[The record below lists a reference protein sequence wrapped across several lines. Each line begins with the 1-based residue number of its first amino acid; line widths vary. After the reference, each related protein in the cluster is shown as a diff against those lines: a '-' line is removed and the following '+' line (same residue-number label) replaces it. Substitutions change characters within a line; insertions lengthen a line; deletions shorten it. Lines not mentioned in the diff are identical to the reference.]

1 MPHSHCRATATTQDG
16 HFVPNLTLGPPIIKS
31 LRDATPLYLDCHFM
45 VSNPAQWVAPAAKAG
60 ANMYTFHLE
69 AVEGYNT
76 GGTGAAKALCHA
88 VREAGMHCGI
98 AIKPATPAE
107 LLLPYIDAGLV
118 DMVLVMT
125 VEPGFGGQAFMPE
138 MMDKVRT
145 LRQHS
150 PRLNVQ
156 VDGGLA
162 PSTIQ
167 QAAEAGANV
176 IVAGSAVFGVPDRAQ
191 AVATLAKAVDD
202 AAGR

>member
-1 MPHSHCRATATTQDG
+1 M
-16 HFVPNLTLGPPIIKS
+16 PNLTLGPPIIKS

-45 VSNPAQWVAPAAKAG
+45 VSNPAQWVAPSAKAG

-69 AVEGYNT
+69 AIEGYASSSDT
-76 GGTGAAKALCHA
+76 CAPAVTVLCDA
-88 VREAGMHCGI
+88 VRAAGMHCGI

-107 LLLPYIDAGLV
+107 LLLPYVDAGLV

-145 LRQHS
+145 LRRHAPS
-150 PRLNVQ
+150 LNIQ

-162 PSTIQ
+162 PPTIQ
-167 QAAEAGANV
+167 QAAAAGANV
-176 IVAGSAVFGVPDRAQ
+176 IVAGSAVFGVADRAQ
-191 AVATLAKAVDD
+191 AVATLAQAVDD
-202 AAGR
+202 AAAQAA